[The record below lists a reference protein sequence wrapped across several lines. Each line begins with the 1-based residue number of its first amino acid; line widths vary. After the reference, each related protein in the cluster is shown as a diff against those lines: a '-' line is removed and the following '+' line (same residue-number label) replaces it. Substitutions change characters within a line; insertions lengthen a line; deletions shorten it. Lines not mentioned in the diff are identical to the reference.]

1 MIIVTVIISILV
13 VLAVIP
19 AWIFS
24 CWKKAKKDEYA
35 SSMIIIE
42 AICQYQLHCLE
53 LLDNGTYNLITYN
66 IEKDKVKYDD
76 MRSIEHLTWRFWDW
90 KWGPEDILP
99 PDKYELVKPFIKIDE
114 KEKKDGTR

>member
-13 VLAVIP
+13 VLAVMF
-19 AWIFS
+19 AWIFA
-24 CWKKAKKDEYA
+24 CWEKVKDEYE

-42 AICQYQLHCLE
+42 AISQYHLHCIE
-53 LLDNGTYNLITYN
+53 LLGNGTYNLITYN
-66 IEKDKVKYDD
+66 IEKNKVKYDD
-76 MRSIEHLTWRFWDW
+76 MKSIEYLTWRFWDW

-99 PDKYELVKPFIKIDE
+99 PDKYELVKPFIEIDE